1 VVSDANPLAARAC
14 VNRIWKLLFGEGLAR
29 DPDDFGNQGARPSHP
44 ALLDWLT
51 VEFVESGWNM
61 KQLVRTI
68 VNSNTYRQ
76 SSDTRPDLAQRDPYN
91 DLLARQSR
99 WRHDAEFVRDGAL
112 AVSGLLTTTVGGP
125 SVKPY
130 QPAGHWR
137 ELNFPMRTWQQG
149 TADQLYRRS
158 LYTFWCR
165 TFPHPAMDAF
175 DAPSRE
181 SSCAKRNRSNTPQQ
195 ALVLLNDPGFVE
207 AARSLAETSARRTA
221 QQTDEEG
228 VQWIWSRALARKA
241 RADELYVALNLLAE
255 ERARFEA
262 DCKATKALLAVG
274 KRPVPDDVPG
284 AELAAWTQVSRLVL
298 NLHETVTRN

>member
-1 VVSDANPLAARAC
+1 
-14 VNRIWKLLFGEGLAR
+14 VNRIWKLFFGEGLAR
-29 DPDDFGNQGARPSHP
+29 NPDDLGNQGARPTHP
-44 ALLDWLT
+44 LLLDWLT
-51 VEFVESGWNM
+51 VEFIESGWDV
-61 KQLVRTI
+61 KGLLRKI
-68 VNSNTYRQ
+68 VSSNTYRQ
-76 SSDTRPDLAQRDPYN
+76 SSDTRPELVERDPFN
-91 DLLARQSR
+91 ELLGRQAR

-112 AVSGLLTTTVGGP
+112 SVSGLLATPVGGP

-137 ELNFPMRTWQQG
+137 ELNFPMRTWKQG
-149 TADQLYRRS
+149 ADDQLYRRS

-195 ALVLLNDPGFVE
+195 ALVLLNDPCFVE
-207 AARSLAETSARRTA
+207 AARALAEAPARLATH
-221 QQTDEEG
+221 QTDEEG
-228 VQWIWSRALARKA
+228 IGWIWSRALAREA
-241 RADELYVALNLLAE
+241 GVDELSVALALLRE
-255 ERARFEA
+255 ERARFQADPEA
-262 DCKATKALLAVG
+262 TRALLAVG
-274 KRPVPDDVPG
+274 KRPAPDGVPG